1 MYRPNFCCQCGER
14 ILREKWRLWTSRRYC
29 VSCAKVLQKPQLVAP
44 FLSGLVLVCIGLLT
58 GIKMQPEQS
67 PLLERG
73 SLVTLTSTPRA
84 QNTNNKPQANTNT
97 QSNIN
102 TTAQI
107 NAPQTPLESEHPAY
121 YCGARTQKG
130 TPCMRRVRGATR
142 CWQHEGKP
150 PMMAQE
156 KLLISDK

>member
-1 MYRPNFCCQCGER
+1 MYRPNFCSQCGER

-29 VSCAKVLQKPQLVAP
+29 DACAKVLQKPQLVAP
-44 FLSGLVLVCIGLLT
+44 FLGSLILICVGVIAGTKLR
-58 GIKMQPEQS
+58 PEQ
-67 PLLERG
+67 PAMLERN
-73 SLVTLTSTPRA
+73 SLVTLTSTPNA
-84 QNTNNKPQANTNT
+84 QTNKPQANTNAQT
-97 QSNIN
+97 NISA
-102 TTAQI
+102 TPQI
-107 NAPQTPLESEHPAY
+107 NVQQTPLESEQPAY